1 MGFRA
6 GPASPAFVLL
16 AAIALAAPAKA
27 GPDQLFEDPEA
38 IRAAVKQAVT
48 VAAPKL
54 PDTDIE
60 ADIQPVDPTVH
71 LPQCPAPDV
80 TLPPVTG
87 SRITARVSCQT
98 PSWTI
103 YVPIQLHQWRMVVV
117 AATALPPDKPLAEAD
132 LTLARVDTATL
143 PGVPVTYPKDAVGKL
158 LRVNV
163 PAAAPLLGALL
174 EAPILIHRDQRVILT
189 LKNDA
194 ITVKTVAIAQQDGH
208 EGDIILLQNP
218 SSKKTV
224 RATITADGEAEMHL

>member
-6 GPASPAFVLL
+6 GPVSPAFILL
-16 AAIALAAPAKA
+16 AAIVLAAPANA
-27 GPDQLFEDPEA
+27 ASDQPFEAPEA
-38 IRAAVKQAVT
+38 IRAAVEHAVADA
-48 VAAPKL
+48 VPKL
-54 PDTDIE
+54 PDTEIE
-60 ADIQPVDPTVH
+60 ADVQPIDPTIH

-80 TLPPVTG
+80 TVPLVTG
-87 SRITARVSCQT
+87 SRITAKVTCQT

-117 AATALPPDKPLAEAD
+117 AATALPPDKPLAETD
-132 LTLARVDTATL
+132 LTLARIDTATL
-143 PGVPVTYPKDAVGKL
+143 PGVPVIDPKDAVGKI
-158 LRVNV
+158 LRSNV

-174 EAPILIHRDQRVILT
+174 EAPIIIHRDQRVNLT
-189 LKNDA
+189 LTDGN

-208 EGDIILLQNP
+208 EGDVISLQNP